1 MKLNDFVVDFEDD
14 VKIRVMEKEDLLY
27 EGDIQILSKMLS
39 YNIKKGSAKFVD
51 GVLQIELNKY
61 SF

>member
-14 VKIRVMEKEDLLY
+14 IKIRVLEKENLLY
-27 EGDIQILSKMLS
+27 EGNVHILNKMLS

-51 GVLQIELNKY
+51 GALQIEVSKY

>member
-27 EGDIQILSKMLS
+27 EGDIQILNKMLS

-51 GVLQIELNKY
+51 GALQVEVSKY